1 MITSPALPEK
11 AVLGSCEIRA
21 VLGQGG
27 CGISYLA
34 YDRAL
39 EREVVIKE
47 HFPMGLCHRVPGSAE
62 IQATDSENYKRS
74 LGTFCREARILAGL
88 SHPNVVKVF
97 DIFEGSGTAYLVME
111 YVDGETLRDWMTKNA
126 GNADTVQRVLEKLL
140 TTLHYLH
147 GNSVLHRDLKPANI
161 IIREDGQPIIIDFG
175 AALLGT
181 TNHTLTPVGSPGYA
195 APEQF
200 SPRGRVG
207 AWSDLYALAQ
217 SFLHLIP
224 REQKKRYPKRF
235 LKALHKAGSHEAED
249 RYISASLWQE
259 AIRKPQIRVPLIPI
273 TFALLVG
280 GAIGILGWSALQ
292 QQRTDSPAPSAA
304 PTTSANP
311 TARSST
317 LQARQKEI
325 INRYQ
330 EKLDALNAQIKPGMD
345 AANHLRQ
352 VKELQQQ
359 KTQELRQLEQTPEII
374 SLKDGTVIYDSSGKQ
389 AGNGDELKQK
399 IEKVWEKYQLALLVY
414 QSKAED
420 NKVPEQQQKEFI
432 EKLTQRMEDELREL
446 VRN

>member
-1 MITSPALPEK
+1 M
-11 AVLGSCEIRA
+11 
-21 VLGQGG
+21 
-27 CGISYLA
+27 
-34 YDRAL
+34 
-39 EREVVIKE
+39 
-47 HFPMGLCHRVPGSAE
+47 
-62 IQATDSENYKRS
+62 
-74 LGTFCREARILAGL
+74 
-88 SHPNVVKVF
+88 
-97 DIFEGSGTAYLVME
+97 
-111 YVDGETLRDWMTKNA
+111 
-126 GNADTVQRVLEKLL
+126 
-140 TTLHYLH
+140 
-147 GNSVLHRDLKPANI
+147 
-161 IIREDGQPIIIDFG
+161 
-175 AALLGT
+175 
-181 TNHTLTPVGSPGYA
+181 
-195 APEQF
+195 
-200 SPRGRVG
+200 
-207 AWSDLYALAQ
+207 YALAQ

-235 LKALHKAGSHEAED
+235 LKALHKAGSHEVED

-259 AIRKPQIRVPLIPI
+259 AIRKPQIRVPLIPTTI
-273 TFALLVG
+273 ALLVG

-317 LQARQKEI
+317 LLARQKEI

-374 SLKDGTVIYDSSGKQ
+374 SLRDGTVIYDSSGKQ

-420 NKVPEQQQKEFI
+420 NKIPEQQQKEFI